1 MKKIINYLNETVKKE
16 KNILLFNTIIF
27 LVGVVLGSLFI
38 NFITNDDKKLLI
50 EQVSTFFS
58 NIKKLTSDIFGFE
71 SFLSILFNNLLVL
84 SIIFV
89 LGISMI
95 GIPIVIFILFFKG
108 FMLGTTISTIILKY
122 SIKGI
127 VGAILYIFPV
137 CILTICV
144 YLFMCFYAI
153 YVSKKFLRA
162 FLKKDSL
169 NFKQFLGK
177 YLLSFIVSIMLILL
191 LSLLD
196 AYLTPLL
203 LKLFTYLI

>member
-16 KNILLFNTIIF
+16 KNILIFNTIIF

-58 NIKKLTSDIFGFE
+58 NVKKLTSDIFGFE

-127 VGAILYIFPV
+127 IGVILYIFPV
-137 CILTICV
+137 CILSICV

-153 YVSKKFLRA
+153 YASIKFLRA
-162 FLKKDSL
+162 FLKKDTL

-177 YLLSFIVSIMLILL
+177 YLLSFIVSITLILL

>member
-50 EQVSTFFS
+50 EQVGTFFS

-144 YLFMCFYAI
+144 YLFMRFYAI

-162 FLKKDSL
+162 FLKKDTL

-191 LSLLD
+191 LSSLD

>member
-16 KNILLFNTIIF
+16 KNILIFNTIIF

-38 NFITNDDKKLLI
+38 NFITNDDKKILI

-108 FMLGTTISTIILKY
+108 FMLGTTLSTIILKY

-127 VGAILYIFPV
+127 IGVILYIFPV
-137 CILTICV
+137 CILSICV

-153 YVSKKFLRA
+153 YASKKFLRA
-162 FLKKDSL
+162 FLKKDTL

-177 YLLSFIVSIMLILL
+177 YLLSFIVSITLILL

>member
-16 KNILLFNTIIF
+16 KNILIFNTIIF

-153 YVSKKFLRA
+153 YASKKFLRA
-162 FLKKDSL
+162 FLKKDTL

-177 YLLSFIVSIMLILL
+177 YLLSFIVSITLILL

>member
-16 KNILLFNTIIF
+16 KNILIFNTIIF

-162 FLKKDSL
+162 FLKKDTL

>member
-16 KNILLFNTIIF
+16 KNILIFNTIIF

-122 SIKGI
+122 SFKGI

>member
-16 KNILLFNTIIF
+16 KNILIFNTIIF

-38 NFITNDDKKLLI
+38 NFITNDDKKILI

-127 VGAILYIFPV
+127 IGVILYIFPV
-137 CILTICV
+137 CILSICV

-153 YVSKKFLRA
+153 FASKKFLRA
-162 FLKKDSL
+162 FLKKDTL

-177 YLLSFIVSIMLILL
+177 YLLSFIVSITLILL

>member
-16 KNILLFNTIIF
+16 KNILIFNTIIF

-38 NFITNDDKKLLI
+38 NFITNEDKKILI

-108 FMLGTTISTIILKY
+108 FMLGTTLSTIILKY

-127 VGAILYIFPV
+127 IGVILYIFPV
-137 CILTICV
+137 CILSICV

-153 YVSKKFLRA
+153 YASKKFLRA
-162 FLKKDSL
+162 FLKKDTL

-177 YLLSFIVSIMLILL
+177 YLLSFIVSITLILL

>member
-16 KNILLFNTIIF
+16 KNILIFNTIIF

-177 YLLSFIVSIMLILL
+177 YLLSFIVSIILILL

>member
-1 MKKIINYLNETVKKE
+1 MKKIINYLNETIKKE

-177 YLLSFIVSIMLILL
+177 YLLSFIVSIILILL

>member
-16 KNILLFNTIIF
+16 KNILIFNTIIF

-108 FMLGTTISTIILKY
+108 FVLGTTISTIILKY

-127 VGAILYIFPV
+127 IGIILYIFPV
-137 CILTICV
+137 CILSICV

-153 YVSKKFLRA
+153 YASKKFLRA
-162 FLKKDSL
+162 FLKKDTL

>member
-16 KNILLFNTIIF
+16 KNILIFNTIIF

-38 NFITNDDKKLLI
+38 NFITNADKKLLI

>member
-16 KNILLFNTIIF
+16 KNILIFNTIIF

-89 LGISMI
+89 LCISMI

>member
-50 EQVSTFFS
+50 EQVITFFS

-162 FLKKDSL
+162 FLKKDTL

>member
-162 FLKKDSL
+162 FLKKDTL

>member
-16 KNILLFNTIIF
+16 KNILIFNTIIF

-58 NIKKLTSDIFGFE
+58 NVKKLTSDIFGFE

-127 VGAILYIFPV
+127 IGIILYIFPV
-137 CILTICV
+137 CILSICV

-153 YVSKKFLRA
+153 YASIKFLRA
-162 FLKKDSL
+162 FLKKDTL

-177 YLLSFIVSIMLILL
+177 YLLSFIVSITLILL

>member
-1 MKKIINYLNETVKKE
+1 MKKIINYLNETAKKE
-16 KNILLFNTIIF
+16 KNILIFNTIIF

-127 VGAILYIFPV
+127 IGVILYIFPV
-137 CILTICV
+137 CILSICV

-153 YVSKKFLRA
+153 YASKKFLRA
-162 FLKKDSL
+162 FLKKDTL

-177 YLLSFIVSIMLILL
+177 YLLSFIVSITLILL

>member
-1 MKKIINYLNETVKKE
+1 
-16 KNILLFNTIIF
+16 
-27 LVGVVLGSLFI
+27 
-38 NFITNDDKKLLI
+38 
-50 EQVSTFFS
+50 
-58 NIKKLTSDIFGFE
+58 
-71 SFLSILFNNLLVL
+71 
-84 SIIFV
+84 
-89 LGISMI
+89 MI

-127 VGAILYIFPV
+127 IGIILYIFPV
-137 CILTICV
+137 CILSICV

-153 YVSKKFLRA
+153 YASKKFLRA
-162 FLKKDSL
+162 FLKKDAL

-177 YLLSFIVSIMLILL
+177 YLLSFIVSITLILL

>member
-1 MKKIINYLNETVKKE
+1 
-16 KNILLFNTIIF
+16 
-27 LVGVVLGSLFI
+27 
-38 NFITNDDKKLLI
+38 
-50 EQVSTFFS
+50 
-58 NIKKLTSDIFGFE
+58 
-71 SFLSILFNNLLVL
+71 
-84 SIIFV
+84 
-89 LGISMI
+89 MI

-162 FLKKDSL
+162 FLKKDTL

>member
-16 KNILLFNTIIF
+16 KNILIFNTIIF
-27 LVGVVLGSLFI
+27 LVGIVLGSLFI

>member
-16 KNILLFNTIIF
+16 KNILIFNTIIF

-162 FLKKDSL
+162 FLKKNSL

>member
-16 KNILLFNTIIF
+16 KNILIFNTIIF

-58 NIKKLTSDIFGFE
+58 NIKKLTSDIFGLE

-127 VGAILYIFPV
+127 IGVILYIFPV
-137 CILTICV
+137 CILSICV

-153 YVSKKFLRA
+153 YASKKFLRA
-162 FLKKDSL
+162 FLKKDTL

-177 YLLSFIVSIMLILL
+177 YLLSFIVSITLILL

>member
-16 KNILLFNTIIF
+16 KNILIFNTIIF

-58 NIKKLTSDIFGFE
+58 NVKKLTSDIFGFE

>member
-16 KNILLFNTIIF
+16 KNILIFNTIIF